1 MHCLQQ
7 RQYGFDGEPDEPSD
21 LDFEAP
27 TPLTREISKETAERA
42 VNLTEYFQDQRKH
55 YEDVRIQ
62 INLDLYSRYKINT
75 ASKV

>member
-7 RQYGFDGEPDEPSD
+7 RQYGFDGEADEPSD
-21 LDFEAP
+21 PDFEAP

-55 YEDVRIQ
+55 YEDVRFQMLTCIY
-62 INLDLYSRYKINT
+62 IKT

>member
-1 MHCLQQ
+1 MQQ

-21 LDFEAP
+21 PDFEIP

-42 VNLTEYFQDQRKH
+42 VNLTEYFQLSRPAKTL
-55 YEDVRIQ
+55 RRCTFP
-62 INLDLYSRYKINT
+62 NLDMYSKYKINT